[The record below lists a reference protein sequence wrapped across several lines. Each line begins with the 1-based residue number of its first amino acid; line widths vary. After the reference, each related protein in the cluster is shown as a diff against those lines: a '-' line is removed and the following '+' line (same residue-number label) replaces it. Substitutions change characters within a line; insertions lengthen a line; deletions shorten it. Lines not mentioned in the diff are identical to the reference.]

1 MEVVLSYL
9 VSLRP
14 ARDRGDLDRERAG
27 ETVLTMGRVV
37 DILLWTKWVGAAASL
52 VCGWGG
58 RAPLRAGGFC
68 GVRRKRLGSKAR
80 A

>member
-1 MEVVLSYL
+1 MLSYL

-37 DILLWTKWVGAAASL
+37 DILLWTRSVEMKVLDDLCGNL
-52 VCGWGG
+52 V
-58 RAPLRAGGFC
+58 
-68 GVRRKRLGSKAR
+68 
-80 A
+80 